1 MNAETKTMSGRK
13 GKISDEDILQV
24 IEDHYAPAV
33 GVTDIAEELDVTRQ
47 AVYERLNTLHDDGL
61 VEKYKV
67 SRDTVWYLSDAGRRY
82 LEKD

>member
-1 MNAETKTMSGRK
+1 MTGRS
-13 GKISDEDILQV
+13 GKISDEDILRA

-33 GVTDIAEELDVTRQ
+33 GVTDLADELPVTRQ
-47 AVYERLNTLHDDGL
+47 AMYERLSSLHEDGL